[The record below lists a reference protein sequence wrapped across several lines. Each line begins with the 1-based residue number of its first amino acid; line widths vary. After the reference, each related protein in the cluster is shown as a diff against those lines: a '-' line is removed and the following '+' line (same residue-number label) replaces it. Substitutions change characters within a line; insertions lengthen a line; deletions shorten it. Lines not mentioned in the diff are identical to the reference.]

1 MMMMMMRGE
10 LIATTAASTK
20 ARMLVHQLASLFGAS
35 GRRRVYLRGT
45 TRMVATMMVMAG
57 ARHVGVGYAV
67 IVDIDEWESISNE
80 SNELTRR
87 GVGVI

>member
-1 MMMMMMRGE
+1 MIMM
-10 LIATTAASTK
+10 
-20 ARMLVHQLASLFGAS
+20 AR
-35 GRRRVYLRGT
+35 
-45 TRMVATMMVMAG
+45 

-67 IVDIDEWESISNE
+67 FVDIDEWESISNE

>member
-1 MMMMMMRGE
+1 
-10 LIATTAASTK
+10 
-20 ARMLVHQLASLFGAS
+20 
-35 GRRRVYLRGT
+35 
-45 TRMVATMMVMAG
+45 MVATMMVMAG